1 MGSNYCFDRRHR
13 RTFHPCCHN
22 ASMRLGKAEQR
33 GAALHSRSQIH
44 HLSSISDSD
53 KLESNA
59 EASLSLEM
67 AKIAIDSQLPC
78 LVLLAASGA
87 LKIHDYHHHH
97 HQEHEEYEHHDGGH
111 EHHQE
116 PEHEE
121 TELHHEVDHKHA
133 TSHQSVKFHHY
144 HAVPVYIKKEDQH
157 LVKKPIEIGGTKQ
170 KLKILHPKTEHNHN
184 HGLVLEN
191 HSESHLHEHG
201 HYEEPVHHE
210 EHYEH
215 YSHHHE

>member
-1 MGSNYCFDRRHR
+1 M
-13 RTFHPCCHN
+13 P
-22 ASMRLGKAEQR
+22 LL
-33 GAALHSRSQIH
+33 ALLV
-44 HLSSISDSD
+44 LSS
-53 KLESNA
+53 
-59 EASLSLEM
+59 
-67 AKIAIDSQLPC
+67 
-78 LVLLAASGA
+78 A
-87 LKIHDYHHHH
+87 LKIHDYH
-97 HQEHEEYEHHDGGH
+97 QQDHEEYEHH
-111 EHHQE
+111 E

-157 LVKKPIEIGGTKQ
+157 LVKKPIEIGGSKQ

-201 HYEEPVHHE
+201 HYEEPVEHHHS

-215 YSHHHE
+215 YSHHE

>member
-1 MGSNYCFDRRHR
+1 MLKF
-13 RTFHPCCHN
+13 
-22 ASMRLGKAEQR
+22 
-33 GAALHSRSQIH
+33 I
-44 HLSSISDSD
+44 
-53 KLESNA
+53 
-59 EASLSLEM
+59 
-67 AKIAIDSQLPC
+67 LPC
-78 LVLLAASGA
+78 LALALLAVSVSA
-87 LKIHDYHHHH
+87 LKIHDYE
-97 HQEHEEYEHHDGGH
+97 HQEHQPHEQQYEHQ
-111 EHHQE
+111 EHASYE

-121 TELHHEVDHKHA
+121 TELHHEVEHKHA

-170 KLKILHPKTEHNHN
+170 KLKILHPKSEHNHN

-201 HYEEPVHHE
+201 HYEEPVHHS

-215 YSHHHE
+215 HEHYGHE